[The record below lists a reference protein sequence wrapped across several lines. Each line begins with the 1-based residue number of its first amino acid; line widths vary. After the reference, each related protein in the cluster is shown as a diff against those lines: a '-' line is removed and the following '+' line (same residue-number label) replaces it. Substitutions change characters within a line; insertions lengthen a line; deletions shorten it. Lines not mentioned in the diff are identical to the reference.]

1 MKKNCSCGQGMD
13 VTMRTIVHAR
23 KIHILHVPVYTCG
36 SCQYSELLPN
46 VKDEVVFIMRRLV
59 QKGMV
64 EEQTVAFDHM
74 HEMAS
79 VIKECLEYK
88 EDNHL
93 ALFERLST
101 ERVNQ
106 LLDLYL
112 VAKTCKDTD
121 WMNDIERRLHQLT
134 GFKVAEH
141 QAKIS

>member
-1 MKKNCSCGQGMD
+1 
-13 VTMRTIVHAR
+13 MRTIVHAR